1 MIGYR
6 LATLFL
12 ALAEF
17 LVQRL
22 DLFGFIL
29 GSALATRFLNPV
41 PDLIAVINK

>member
-6 LATLFL
+6 LATLSL

-22 DLFGFIL
+22 DQFGFIL
-29 GSALATRFLNPV
+29 GSALARRFLNPV
-41 PDLIAVINK
+41 PELIVVI